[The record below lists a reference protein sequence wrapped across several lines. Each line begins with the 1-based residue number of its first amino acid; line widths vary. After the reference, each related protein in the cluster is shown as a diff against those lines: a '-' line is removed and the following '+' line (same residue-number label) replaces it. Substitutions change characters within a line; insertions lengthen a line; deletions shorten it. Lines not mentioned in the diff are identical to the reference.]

1 MEAGLNLYSIKNL
14 LQSEEEFLSTAIKLK
29 EMGYSYM
36 QFSGAP
42 YETEKL
48 ARVSKESGL
57 PICLTHVSM
66 DRIINEPEKLM
77 EEHAKFGCKNIG
89 LGSMPL
95 DTVLD
100 DNAFQKEVEKLNRS
114 GEIMQKNGFKFFYH
128 HHHYEFLKRS
138 NGETYFDYMLQ
149 NAPFI
154 NFTMDTY
161 WMQYGGTNV
170 LSLLDRL
177 KGRMECVH
185 LKDYRLVVLD
195 NEDGTKKVAPTFA
208 PVGDGTIDFVAVVN
222 KMQEMGVKYYLVE
235 QDDAAYYP
243 NPLEQVQRS
252 INYIKKEL

>member
-1 MEAGLNLYSIKNL
+1 
-14 LQSEEEFLSTAIKLK
+14 
-29 EMGYSYM
+29 
-36 QFSGAP
+36 
-42 YETEKL
+42 
-48 ARVSKESGL
+48 
-57 PICLTHVSM
+57 
-66 DRIINEPEKLM
+66 
-77 EEHAKFGCKNIG
+77 
-89 LGSMPL
+89 
-95 DTVLD
+95 
-100 DNAFQKEVEKLNRS
+100 
-114 GEIMQKNGFKFFYH
+114 
-128 HHHYEFLKRS
+128 
-138 NGETYFDYMLQ
+138 
-149 NAPFI
+149 
-154 NFTMDTY
+154 
-161 WMQYGGTNV
+161 MQYGGTNV